1 MKKIL
6 ICCPTYNE
14 SDNIEI
20 LCKKIFKINNN
31 FHLLIID
38 DNSPDGTYKI
48 VEKLKLKYKN
58 LYLLKRKKKLGLGS
72 AIREGMNYAL
82 KKKYNALIT
91 LDADLSHNPE
101 DIPLFIKNL
110 RSYDFITGSRYV
122 KGGKSDYDGYRDM
135 VSRVAN
141 KLCKILLNMPYNEYT
156 TSFRVYNY
164 KCLKILNEA
173 SLKSN
178 GYSSQI
184 EFLFYIYKAGLKC
197 CEVPISFRHRY
208 KGNSKI
214 PRLQVLYSSFKFYY
228 SPFPT
233 SSIGESHL

>member
-1 MKKIL
+1 MKKFL
-6 ICCPTYNE
+6 ICSPTYNE

-20 LCKKIFKINNN
+20 LCKKVFKINNN

-48 VEKLKLKYKN
+48 IEKLKLKYKN
-58 LYLLKRKKKLGLGS
+58 LFLLKRKKKLGIGS
-72 AIREGMNYAL
+72 ALRKGMKYAL
-82 KKKYNALIT
+82 KKKYYALIT

-110 RSYDFITGSRYV
+110 RSNDFITGSRYI

-141 KLCKILLNMPYNEYT
+141 KLCRFFLNMPFNEFT
-156 TSFRVYNY
+156 TSFRIYNH
-164 KCLKILNEA
+164 KCLKVLKKA

-184 EFLFYIYKAGLKC
+184 EFFFYIYKSGLKC
-197 CEVPISFRHRY
+197 NEIPIKFRQRF

-214 PRLQVLYSSFKFYY
+214 PRLEVLYSALKLIELFIKRF
-228 SPFPT
+228 F
-233 SSIGESHL
+233 IKKK

>member
-48 VEKLKLKYKN
+48 VEKLKSKYKN

-72 AIREGMNYAL
+72 AIREGMRYAEKSNYYAL
-82 KKKYNALIT
+82 LT

-101 DIPLFIKNL
+101 EIPLLVKKSKLN
-110 RSYDFITGSRYV
+110 DFVIGSRYV
-122 KGGKSDYDGYRDM
+122 IGGKSDYEGYRDL
-135 VSRVAN
+135 VSRLAN
-141 KLCKILLNMPYNEYT
+141 KLCRFFLNMPFNEFT
-156 TSFRVYNY
+156 TSFRIYNH
-164 KCLKILNEA
+164 KCLKVLKKA

-184 EFLFYIYKAGLKC
+184 EFFFYIYKSGLNC
-197 CEVPISFRHRY
+197 NEIPIKFRQRF

-214 PRLQVLYSSFKFYY
+214 SRLEVLYSALKLIELFIKRFL
-228 SPFPT
+228 
-233 SSIGESHL
+233 IKKK

>member
-1 MKKIL
+1 MDRKIL
-6 ICCPTYNE
+6 VFIPTYNE
-14 SDNIEI
+14 KHNVRIIYKEV
-20 LCKKIFKINNN
+20 KKLNLNADLVF
-31 FHLLIID
+31 LD

-48 VEKLKLKYKN
+48 IKKLKLKYKN

-91 LDADLSHNPE
+91 LDADLSHNPKE
-101 DIPLFIKNL
+101 IPLFIKNL
-110 RSYDFITGSRYV
+110 RSYDFITGSRYI
-122 KGGKSDYDGYRDM
+122 KGGESDYDGYRDV

-141 KLCKILLNMPYNEYT
+141 KLCRFFLNMPFNEFT
-156 TSFRVYNY
+156 TSFRIYNH
-164 KCLKILNEA
+164 KCLKVLKKA

-184 EFLFYIYKAGLKC
+184 EFFFYIYKSGLNC
-197 CEVPISFRHRY
+197 NEIPIKFRQRF

-214 PRLQVLYSSFKFYY
+214 PRLEVVYSALKLIEL
-228 SPFPT
+228 
-233 SSIGESHL
+233 SIKRFFIKKK

>member
-6 ICCPTYNE
+6 VCVPTYNE
-14 SDNIEI
+14 SENIKI
-20 LCKKIFKINNN
+20 LCKKIFRIKKVD
-31 FHLLIID
+31 LLIID

-48 VEKLKLKYKN
+48 IEKLKLKYKN
-58 LYLLKRKKKLGLGS
+58 LFLLKRKKKLGFGS

-91 LDADLSHNPE
+91 LDADLSHNPKE
-101 DIPLFIKNL
+101 IPLFIKNL
-110 RSYDFITGSRYV
+110 RSYDFITGSRYI
-122 KGGKSDYDGYRDM
+122 KGGESDYGGYRDM

-141 KLCKILLNMPYNEYT
+141 KSCRFFLNMPFNEFT
-156 TSFRVYNY
+156 TSFRIYNH
-164 KCLKILNEA
+164 KCLKVLKKA

-184 EFLFYIYKAGLKC
+184 EFFFYIYKSGLSC
-197 CEVPISFRHRY
+197 NEIPIKFRQRF

-214 PRLQVLYSSFKFYY
+214 PRLEILYTALKLIELFFKNIIM
-228 SPFPT
+228 PKKN
-233 SSIGESHL
+233 L

>member
-6 ICCPTYNE
+6 ICSPTYNE
-14 SDNIEI
+14 SENIEI
-20 LCKKIFKINNN
+20 FCKKIFNINNN

-48 VEKLKLKYKN
+48 IEKLKLKYKN
-58 LYLLKRKKKLGLGS
+58 LFLLKRKKKLGIGS
-72 AIREGMNYAL
+72 ALRKGMEYAL
-82 KKKYNALIT
+82 KKKYYALIT

-110 RSYDFITGSRYV
+110 RSNDFITGSRYI

-141 KLCKILLNMPYNEYT
+141 KLCKLILNMPFYEFT
-156 TSFRVYNY
+156 TSFRIYNY
-164 KCLKILNEA
+164 KCLKVLKKA

-184 EFLFYIYKAGLKC
+184 EFFFYIYKSGLKC
-197 CEVPISFRHRY
+197 NEIPIKFRQRF

-214 PRLQVLYSSFKFYY
+214 PRLQVLYSSFKLIELFIKNIII
-228 SPFPT
+228 PKKK
-233 SSIGESHL
+233 L

>member
-20 LCKKIFKINNN
+20 LCKKVFKINNN

-48 VEKLKLKYKN
+48 VEKLKSKYKN

-72 AIREGMNYAL
+72 ATREGMNYAL

-91 LDADLSHNPE
+91 LDADLSHNPKE
-101 DIPLFIKNL
+101 IPLFIKNL
-110 RSYDFITGSRYV
+110 RSYDFITGSRYI
-122 KGGKSDYDGYRDM
+122 KGGQSDYDGYRDM

-141 KLCKILLNMPYNEYT
+141 KSCRFFLNMPFNEFT
-156 TSFRVYNY
+156 TSFRIYNH
-164 KCLKILNEA
+164 KCLKVLKKA

-184 EFLFYIYKAGLKC
+184 EFFFYIYKSGLNC
-197 CEVPISFRHRY
+197 NEIPIKFRQRF

-214 PRLQVLYSSFKFYY
+214 PRLEVLYSALKLIELFIKRF
-228 SPFPT
+228 F
-233 SSIGESHL
+233 IKKK